1 MFENEKQT
9 QLFELF
15 WEKYL
20 YFHLTLK
27 IENIKFT
34 YETNMNEDVLKCIKY
49 VEHAFKDE
57 IQDEILN
64 NEKLKRFEFLIK
76 QSIGLHILKGTPG
89 SGKTFLIKYFTQY
102 LKWKFWMN
110 LIL

>member
-1 MFENEKQT
+1 
-9 QLFELF
+9 
-15 WEKYL
+15 
-20 YFHLTLK
+20 
-27 IENIKFT
+27 
-34 YETNMNEDVLKCIKY
+34 MNEDVLKCIKY

-102 LKWKFWMN
+102 LK
-110 LIL
+110 